1 MTTRDVLR
9 DADFRRL
16 WVGTTASRLGTS
28 VSSVATPLVALEV
41 LDASAL
47 VVSLLTAALW
57 SPWLLV
63 GLPAGALVDR
73 LPGRAVML
81 VSDAVALVALAS
93 VPAAAWAGRL
103 TEAHLLG
110 ANLVLGTCSVFFTT
124 AWVRYLPALVGP
136 ERVVPANAV
145 LHGSE
150 SAAQVAGPGV
160 AGVLAGAL
168 GAVAGL
174 AVDALTYLVSAWCLL
189 TVRRRPRQEPAAA
202 RRPLH
207 VEIAEGVRVVAR
219 DRYLRC
225 LVLHGAASNLP
236 LAGYQ
241 AVLVVF
247 LVRDVGLSAASV
259 GLLLALTGLGGVLGA
274 SCVQQLTRRLGSART
289 LVLCKAGAGPCA
301 LLVPLTGDGW
311 RVVLLV
317 VGTTLVVAGVVAGNV
332 VSSSFRQAYVP
343 ADLLGRVTTSMQL
356 VNLGTIPLGAVVA
369 GVLASATSLRTAVAV
384 LTAAYALSGLVLVLG
399 PLRGRRDLPG
409 PPTAPADVP
418 GGAAGRLVRP
428 RPRGEPLCST

>member
-1 MTTRDVLR
+1 MTTREVLR

-57 SPWLLV
+57 LPWLVV

-73 LPGRAVML
+73 LPARAVML
-81 VSDAVALVALAS
+81 VSDVVGLVALAS

-110 ANLVLGTCSVFFTT
+110 ANLVLGACSVFFTT

-136 ERVVPANAV
+136 AALVPANAV

-160 AGVLAGAL
+160 AGLLAGAL

-174 AVDALTYLVSAWCLL
+174 AADALSYLVSAWCLL
-189 TVRRRPRQEPAAA
+189 TVRRRPRPEPAPA
-202 RRPLH
+202 RRRLH
-207 VEIAEGVRVVAR
+207 VEMAEGVRVVAR

-247 LVRDVGLSAASV
+247 LVRDVGLSGTSV

-274 SCVQQLTRRLGSART
+274 ACVQRLVHRYGSART
-289 LVLCKAGAGPCA
+289 LVACKAGAGPFA
-301 LLVPLTGDGW
+301 LLVPLTEDGW
-311 RVVLLV
+311 RLGLLV
-317 VGTTLVVAGVVAGNV
+317 GGTTVVVAGVVAGNV
-332 VSSSFRQAYVP
+332 VSSSFRQTYVP
-343 ADLLGRVTTSMQL
+343 PDLLGRVTTSMQL
-356 VNLGTIPLGAVVA
+356 VNLGTIPLGALLA
-369 GVLASATSLRTAVAV
+369 GVLASATSPRAAVAV
-384 LTAAYALSGLVLVLG
+384 LTLAYALSGLVLVLG

-409 PPTAPADVP
+409 PPAAPAGVP
-418 GGAAGRLVRP
+418 VGVAGRLARP
-428 RPRGEPLCST
+428 RP